1 MAGTTADRP
10 DHAGGPGRP
19 GRPDGPDGREPDAV
33 RGAARRRVNASPWNL
48 LLLVPLVGVLV
59 PPFYNRLDP
68 TLGDMPFFYWY
79 QLLWIP
85 ISVVLTIIV
94 YRATRGER

>member
-10 DHAGGPGRP
+10 DDPRRPGRP
-19 GRPDGPDGREPDAV
+19 GPDHQGREPGAV

-48 LLLVPLVGVLV
+48 LLLVPLVGVLI
-59 PPFYNRLDP
+59 PSFYNKLDP
-68 TLGDMPFFYWY
+68 TLGAMPFFYWY

-85 ISVVLTIIV
+85 ISVVLTIVV

>member
-1 MAGTTADRP
+1 MNT
-10 DHAGGPGRP
+10 
-19 GRPDGPDGREPDAV
+19 
-33 RGAARRRVNASPWNL
+33 SPWNL

-59 PPFYNRLDP
+59 PSFYNKIDP
-68 TLGDMPFFYWY
+68 TFADMPFFYWY

>member
-10 DHAGGPGRP
+10 ESSGIPGR
-19 GRPDGPDGREPDAV
+19 DGHWHGREPDAV

-48 LLLVPLVGVLV
+48 LLLVPLVGVLI
-59 PPFYNRLDP
+59 PSFYNKLDP
-68 TLGDMPFFYWY
+68 ALGDMPFFYWY

-85 ISVVLTIIV
+85 ISVLLTIVV

>member
-10 DHAGGPGRP
+10 DRPDRSSRP
-19 GRPDGPDGREPDAV
+19 GPDRPQGREPDSV

-48 LLLVPLVGVLV
+48 LLLVPLVGVLI
-59 PPFYNRLDP
+59 PSFYNKLDP
-68 TLGDMPFFYWY
+68 ALGDMPYFYWY

-85 ISVVLTIIV
+85 ISVVLTIVV